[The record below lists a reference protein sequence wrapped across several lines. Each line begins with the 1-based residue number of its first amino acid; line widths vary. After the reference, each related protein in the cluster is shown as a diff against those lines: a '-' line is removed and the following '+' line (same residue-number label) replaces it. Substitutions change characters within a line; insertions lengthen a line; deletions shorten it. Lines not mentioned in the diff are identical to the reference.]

1 MYAVLSMF
9 DYNWK
14 QQRNNKTTKTSQPLN
29 KNKNLKQWKQANKK
43 TKTKNKKNKKTKKQD
58 SWQKSLDKKIIY
70 FLQLLTDIAFNP
82 RPGSCCNAQRYGN
95 DESG

>member
-14 QQRNNKTTKTSQPLN
+14 QQRNNKTTKTSQPLD
-29 KNKNLKQWKQANKK
+29 KNKNLNQGKQANKK
-43 TKTKNKKNKKTKKQD
+43 PKKNKKRTKKQD